1 MRVVIADD
9 NLRMCMGIQKIITDK
24 FPQFTVEGTFEDGES
39 LMEYLDN
46 HIPDL
51 LITDICMPGFDGLE
65 ACRKLREKSAAA
77 NIILITGYKN
87 FEYAKQA
94 IRYKVHDLLVK
105 PFSSNQLVEAI
116 ISAVNDFSSDSNSS
130 AEPDTPQH
138 YIVSETKAFVEKHYS
153 NPSLSRS
160 LIAEHLSVNASYLSD
175 VFKSE
180 TKIGL
185 SEYITQ
191 VRIHNAK
198 KLLSDSSISIQEVA
212 KSVGCN
218 SLQYFYQL
226 FKKETGITPAEYQKR
241 KRL

>member
-9 NLRMCMGIQKIITDK
+9 NAKMCMGIKKIMADK
-24 FPQFTVEGTFEDGES
+24 FPQFTVDGVFEDGES
-39 LMEYLDN
+39 MMEYLDN

-65 ACRKLREKSAAA
+65 ACKKLREKSASA

-87 FEYAKQA
+87 FEYAKEA
-94 IRYKVHDLLVK
+94 IHYKVHDLLVK
-105 PFSSNQLVEAI
+105 PFSSDQLIEAI
-116 ISAVNDFSSDSNSS
+116 ISAVNDFQSDKKVSS
-130 AEPDTPQH
+130 ADTSQH
-138 YIVSETKAFVEKHYS
+138 YIVSDTKAYVQKHYS

-191 VRIHNAK
+191 VRINMAK
-198 KLLSDSSISIQEVA
+198 QLLTESSISIQDVA

-241 KRL
+241 KRS

>member
-9 NLRMCMGIQKIITDK
+9 NMKMCTGIKKVITDK
-24 FPQFTVEGTFEDGES
+24 FPHFQIEGVFEDGQS
-39 LMEYLDN
+39 LMDHLDN
-46 HIPDL
+46 NIPDL

-65 ACRKLREKSAAA
+65 ACRKLRERSSSAH
-77 NIILITGYKN
+77 IILITGYKN

-94 IRYKVHDLLVK
+94 IRYKVHELLVK
-105 PFSSNQLVEAI
+105 PFSSEQLVEAI
-116 ISAVNDFSSDSNSS
+116 ITAVNDFRSDDKSVTM
-130 AEPDTPQH
+130 ADTPQK
-138 YIVSETKAFVEKHYS
+138 YIVVETKTFVEKNFS

-160 LIAEHLSVNASYLSD
+160 LIAEHLAVNASYLSD

-191 VRIHNAK
+191 VRINHAK
-198 KLLSDSSISIQEVA
+198 TLLADSALSIQEIA
-212 KSVGCN
+212 SSVGCN

-241 KRL
+241 KRV

>member
-9 NLRMCMGIQKIITDK
+9 NLKMCMGIKKIITDK
-24 FPQFTVEGTFEDGES
+24 FPHFTVDGTFEDGES

-65 ACRKLREKSAAA
+65 ACRKLREKSAST

-87 FEYAKQA
+87 FEYAKEA

-105 PFSSNQLVEAI
+105 PFSSDQLIEAI
-116 ISAVNDFSSDSNSS
+116 ISAVNGFSSDNTAS

-138 YIVSETKAFVEKHYS
+138 YIVLETKAFVEKHYS
-153 NPSLSRS
+153 DPSLSRS

>member
-9 NLRMCMGIQKIITDK
+9 NLKMCMGIKKIITDK
-24 FPQFTVEGTFEDGES
+24 FPHFTVDGTFEDGES

-65 ACRKLREKSAAA
+65 ACRKLREKSAST

-87 FEYAKQA
+87 FEYAKEA

-105 PFSSNQLVEAI
+105 PFSSDQLIEAI
-116 ISAVNDFSSDSNSS
+116 ISAVNDFSSDNTAS

-138 YIVSETKAFVEKHYS
+138 YIVLETKAFVEKHYS
-153 NPSLSRS
+153 DPSLSRS

-198 KLLSDSSISIQEVA
+198 KLLSNSSISIQEVA

>member
-9 NLRMCMGIQKIITDK
+9 NQKMCTGIQKIIKDK
-24 FPQFTVEGTFEDGES
+24 FPYFTIEGVFEDGES
-39 LMEYLDN
+39 LVEYLES
-46 HIPDL
+46 HVPEL
-51 LITDICMPGFDGLE
+51 LITDICMPGFDGLD
-65 ACRKLREKSAAA
+65 ACRKLREKSSSAH
-77 NIILITGYKN
+77 IILITGYKN

-105 PFSSNQLVEAI
+105 PFSSEQLIESI
-116 ISAVNDFSSDSNSS
+116 ISAVNDLQSDTHT
-130 AEPDTPQH
+130 AVMDTPQH
-138 YIVSETKAFVEKHYS
+138 YIVSDTKSYVEKHYS

-160 LIAEHLSVNASYLSD
+160 LISEHLSVNASYLSD

-191 VRIHNAK
+191 VRINKAK
-198 KLLSDSSISIQEVA
+198 QLLTESSISIQDVA
-212 KSVGCN
+212 KAVGCN

>member
-9 NLRMCMGIQKIITDK
+9 NLKMCMGIKKIITDK
-24 FPQFTVEGTFEDGES
+24 FPHFTVDGTFEDGES

-65 ACRKLREKSAAA
+65 ACRKLREKSASA

-105 PFSSNQLVEAI
+105 PFSSDQLIETI
-116 ISAVNDFSSDSNSS
+116 ISAVNDFGSDDKSSNE
-130 AEPDTPQH
+130 ADTPQH
-138 YIVSETKAFVEKHYS
+138 YIVSETKAFVKKHYS

-191 VRIHNAK
+191 VRIQNAK

>member
-9 NLRMCMGIQKIITDK
+9 NLKMCMGIKKIITDK

-65 ACRKLREKSAAA
+65 ACRKLREQSAST

-105 PFSSNQLVEAI
+105 PFSSEQLIEAI
-116 ISAVNDFSSDSNSS
+116 ISAVNDFRSDNTAS

-138 YIVSETKAFVEKHYS
+138 YIVLETKVFVEKHYS

-191 VRIHNAK
+191 VRISNAK
-198 KLLSDSSISIQEVA
+198 RLLSDSSISIQEVA
-212 KSVGCN
+212 KAVGCN

>member
-9 NLRMCMGIQKIITDK
+9 NQKMCMGIKRIITDK
-24 FPQFTVEGTFEDGES
+24 FPQFTIEGAFEDGES
-39 LMEYLDN
+39 LMEYLEN

-65 ACRKLREKSAAA
+65 ACRKLREKSSSAH
-77 NIILITGYKN
+77 IILITGYKN

-94 IRYKVHDLLVK
+94 IRYKVHELLVK
-105 PFSSNQLVEAI
+105 PFSSEQLIEAI
-116 ISAVNDFSSDSNSS
+116 ISAVNDLRSDEIQVSESS
-130 AEPDTPQH
+130 TPQS
-138 YIVSETKAFVEKHYS
+138 YIVSEAKAYVQKNFS
-153 NPSLSRS
+153 NSSLSRS
-160 LIAEHLSVNASYLSD
+160 MIADHLSVNASYLSD

-191 VRIHNAK
+191 IRIQNAK
-198 KLLSDSSISIQEVA
+198 QLLSDNSISIQEVA
-212 KSVGCN
+212 KEVGCN

>member
-9 NLRMCMGIQKIITDK
+9 NLKMCMGIKKIIADK

-39 LMEYLDN
+39 LMEYLDE

-65 ACRKLREKSAAA
+65 ACRKLREKSASA

-87 FEYAKQA
+87 FEYAKEA
-94 IRYKVHDLLVK
+94 IRYKVHELLVK
-105 PFSSNQLVEAI
+105 PFSSDQLIEAI
-116 ISAVNDFSSDSNSS
+116 ISAVNDFQSDSNAIAIDS
-130 AEPDTPQH
+130 PQH
-138 YIVSETKAFVEKHYS
+138 YIVLDTKAYVEKNYS
-153 NPSLSRS
+153 NPSLSRG

>member
-1 MRVVIADD
+1 MRVIIADD
-9 NLRMCMGIQKIITDK
+9 NLKMCMGIKKIITDK
-24 FPQFTVEGTFEDGES
+24 FPHFIVDGIFEDGES

-51 LITDICMPGFDGLE
+51 LITDICMPGFDGLD
-65 ACRKLREKSAAA
+65 ACRKLREKSASA

-87 FEYAKQA
+87 FEYAKEA

-105 PFSSNQLVEAI
+105 PFSSDQLIEAI
-116 ISAVNDFSSDSNSS
+116 ISAVNDIQSKIYTP
-130 AEPDTPQH
+130 AMDTPQH
-138 YIVSETKAFVEKHYS
+138 YIVSDTKAYIEKHYS

-175 VFKSE
+175 VFKTE

-191 VRIHNAK
+191 VRINKAK
-198 KLLSDSSISIQEVA
+198 RLLTENTISIQEIA
-212 KSVGCN
+212 KAVGCN

>member
-9 NLRMCMGIQKIITDK
+9 NLKMCTGIKKIITDK

-65 ACRKLREKSAAA
+65 ACRKLREKSASA

-105 PFSSNQLVEAI
+105 PFSSDQLIEAI
-116 ISAVNDFSSDSNSS
+116 ISAVNDFNSDSTAS
-130 AEPDTPQH
+130 AVPDTPQH

>member
-9 NLRMCMGIQKIITDK
+9 NLKMCMGIKKIITDK
-24 FPQFTVEGTFEDGES
+24 FPHFTVDETFEDGES

-51 LITDICMPGFDGLE
+51 LITDICMPSFDGLE
-65 ACRKLREKSAAA
+65 ACRKLREKSASA

-105 PFSSNQLVEAI
+105 PFSSDQLIEAI
-116 ISAVNDFSSDSNSS
+116 ISAVNDFNSDST
-130 AEPDTPQH
+130 APAVLDTPQH
-138 YIVSETKAFVEKHYS
+138 YIVSDTKAYVEKHYS

-191 VRIHNAK
+191 VRINNAK
-198 KLLSDSSISIQEVA
+198 KLLSDSSISIQEIA

>member
-9 NLRMCMGIQKIITDK
+9 NLKMCMGIKKIITDK
-24 FPQFTVEGTFEDGES
+24 FPHFTVDGTFEDGES

-65 ACRKLREKSAAA
+65 ACRKLREKSAST

-87 FEYAKQA
+87 FEYAKEA

-105 PFSSNQLVEAI
+105 PFSSDQLIEAI
-116 ISAVNDFSSDSNSS
+116 ISAVNDFSSDNTAS

-138 YIVSETKAFVEKHYS
+138 YIVLETKAFVEKHYS
-153 NPSLSRS
+153 DPSLSRS

>member
-9 NLRMCMGIQKIITDK
+9 NLKMCMGIKKIIADK
-24 FPQFTVEGTFEDGES
+24 FPQFTVDGTFEDGES

-65 ACRKLREKSAAA
+65 ACRKLREKSASA

-87 FEYAKQA
+87 FEYAKEA

-105 PFSSNQLVEAI
+105 PFSSDQLIETI
-116 ISAVNDFSSDSNSS
+116 ISAVNDFQSEKSTPNTDSR
-130 AEPDTPQH
+130 QH
-138 YIVSETKAFVEKHYS
+138 YIVSDTKSYVEKHYS
-153 NPSLSRS
+153 NPSLSRG

-191 VRIHNAK
+191 VRIHQAK
-198 KLLSDSSISIQEVA
+198 KLLADSSISIQDVA
-212 KSVGCN
+212 KAVGCN

>member
-9 NLRMCMGIQKIITDK
+9 NQKMCMGIQKVIKDK
-24 FPQFTVEGTFEDGES
+24 FPQFIIEGVFEDGES
-39 LMEYLDN
+39 LIEYLDK

-65 ACRKLREKSAAA
+65 ACQKLREKSVSAH
-77 NIILITGYKN
+77 IILITGYKN

-94 IRYKVHDLLVK
+94 IRYKVHELLVK
-105 PFSSNQLVEAI
+105 PFSSDQLIESI
-116 ISAVNDFSSDSNSS
+116 ISAVNDLQSNGTMNH
-130 AEPDTPQH
+130 ADDTPQH
-138 YIVSETKAFVEKHYS
+138 YIVSDTKAFVEKHYS
-153 NPSLSRS
+153 NPSLSRG

-198 KLLSDSSISIQEVA
+198 KLLSDNSISIQEVA
-212 KSVGCN
+212 KAVGCN

>member
-1 MRVVIADD
+1 MRVIIADD
-9 NLRMCMGIQKIITDK
+9 NQKMCMGIKKIIIDK
-24 FPQFTVEGTFEDGES
+24 FPSFIVDEVFEDGES

-51 LITDICMPGFDGLE
+51 LITDICMPNFDGLD
-65 ACRKLREKSAAA
+65 ACRKLREKSATA

-87 FEYAKQA
+87 FEYAKEA

-105 PFSSNQLVEAI
+105 PFSSDQLIDAI
-116 ISAVNDFSSDSNSS
+116 ISAVNDFQSKNHTP
-130 AEPDTPQH
+130 AMDTPQH
-138 YIVSETKAFVEKHYS
+138 YIVSDTKAFVEKHYS

-191 VRIHNAK
+191 VRINNAK
-198 KLLSDSSISIQEVA
+198 KLLSDSPISIQEVA